1 MAFQQIE
8 TGYKPEFALGALYQG
23 YNAGNAMNENA
34 LSQLKAEEALQ
45 KSRLTDPN
53 DVLRSMFE
61 GQVDAAKLNDPEF
74 IQKQLAGYKGQ
85 MNTQIAAGNKA
96 MELSADDIKAS
107 RRDLQNKYMTGE
119 LDARTYAQQ
128 SKMFDQIEAGTY
140 QGNQQPAS
148 APIGFG
154 FQPQNYGNEGRG
166 VPGPQSPNN
175 TLAILNQIESGNRDF
190 NPDGSPMRSPKGALF
205 ARQVLP
211 ATAADPGF
219 GISPATSQTPA
230 EYNRVGEELFGKMIT
245 RYGGDTLKGLAAYN
259 MGSGAFDSVLS
270 KYGSDWRNHLP
281 EETTK
286 YLTKAES
293 LGASGSSKESTSLTS
308 RFSQGSQPTP
318 FTNLIPQSGALAQM
332 AGVRALSPELVGKMA
347 QGEQKNNYAESLLTT
362 KLASAENIARAKA
375 QFQQN
380 PKTAEAVMAQIL
392 DKQRRGMPLSSD
404 DVEVF
409 NTASEVLQA
418 KVPVNVNTQ
427 MNPNVAPNVFKGGEV
442 RPSMPQIGQP
452 KTQQQEPQKK
462 PTKPLSEF

>member
-85 MNTQIAAGNKA
+85 MNTQIAAGDKA
-96 MELSADDIKAS
+96 KALSADDIKAS

-140 QGNQQPAS
+140 QGNQQQQSPAQTGS
-148 APIGFG
+148 GQIGFTFPPAISG
-154 FQPQNYGNEGRG
+154 AQGNEGRVTRG
-166 VPGPQSPNN
+166 DMTIPQSPITDQMLDNLEGVESSHGKN
-175 TLAILNQIESGNRDF
+175 TYNAQSGATGNYQFLPSTVEMLRKQGINFDP
-190 NPDGSPMRSPKGALF
+190 NDPLQ
-205 ARQVLP
+205 ARQ
-211 ATAADPGF
+211 AAKLYLE
-219 GISPATSQTPA
+219 QLVKQ
-230 EYNRVGEELFGKMIT
+230 N
-245 RYGGDTLKGLAAYN
+245 GGDVRRALAAYGGFVN
-259 MGSGAFDSVLS
+259 KDPTDYINKVMGNT
-270 KYGSDWRNHLP
+270 GS
-281 EETTK
+281 
-286 YLTKAES
+286 A
-293 LGASGSSKESTSLTS
+293 SLTS

-375 QFQQN
+375 QFQQS

-392 DKQRRGMPLSSD
+392 DKQRRGLPLSSE

-452 KTQQQEPQKK
+452 EPQQQQKQETQKK